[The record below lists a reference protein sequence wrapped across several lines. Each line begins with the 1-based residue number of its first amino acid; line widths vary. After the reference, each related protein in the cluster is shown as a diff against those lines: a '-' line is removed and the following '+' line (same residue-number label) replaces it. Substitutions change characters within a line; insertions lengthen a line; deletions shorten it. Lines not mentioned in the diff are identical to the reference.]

1 MGRISVPDGHFGH
14 DPRQCWLL
22 VHSFAWCLGMSHD
35 GRLIPFQKKPEADD
49 VSASGNHAEARR
61 RVPAGWE

>member
-1 MGRISVPDGHFGH
+1 MAILGTIRGNAG
-14 DPRQCWLL
+14 CWFIRLRG
-22 VHSFAWCLGMSHD
+22 VWGMSHD